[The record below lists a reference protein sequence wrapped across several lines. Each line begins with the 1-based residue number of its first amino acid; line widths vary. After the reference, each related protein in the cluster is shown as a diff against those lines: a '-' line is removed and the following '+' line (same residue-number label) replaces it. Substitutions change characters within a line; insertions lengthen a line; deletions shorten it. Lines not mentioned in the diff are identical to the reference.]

1 MYNAHSYAYRIE
13 RMLKL
18 PMNSAD
24 AIAHNPLQYLKGFLD
39 KEYEKS
45 DVKARLIDAF
55 DDKYGK
61 YMGMS
66 LEKWEEND
74 TIQMVNDLK
83 EIFR

>member
-18 PMNSAD
+18 PMHSAD
-24 AIAHNPLQYLKGFLD
+24 EIANNPLQYLKGFLD

-74 TIQMVNDLK
+74 TIQMVNELK

>member
-18 PMNSAD
+18 PMHSAD

-45 DVKARLIDAF
+45 DVKCL
-55 DDKYGK
+55 
-61 YMGMS
+61 
-66 LEKWEEND
+66 L
-74 TIQMVNDLK
+74 
-83 EIFR
+83 

>member
-1 MYNAHSYAYRIE
+1 MCCSGCLFGY
-13 RMLKL
+13 
-18 PMNSAD
+18 
-24 AIAHNPLQYLKGFLD
+24 NPLQYLKGFLD

-45 DVKARLIDAF
+45 DEKARLIDTF

-74 TIQMVNDLK
+74 TTQMVNDLK